1 VTKSRYLFD
10 INPYII
16 NQSAADL
23 SFASHHK
30 TTLSVEMKKADIAM
44 KVGDQKANTRRGI
57 WFPDILITRTI
68 EIPRVP
74 QKEKNDL
81 FYSKADLK
89 RFQVEEHYRCHENM
103 IKKIQAMVHG
113 KMANEI
119 AAAQARGA
127 SPEEIDAMMPQ
138 TSEEIFALLGA
149 GMQLAPAQELT
160 LASNEPAVAHGVH
173 VQIPT
178 EQEVGGAPSPP
189 EHEQDDPIMMHA
201 QPEQDLENRLE
212 AQLQSWKHQHQQ
224 IKKQEKE
231 QTVTEEME
239 DPEALKERVEAPME
253 LELPLLAAAVAEIK
267 FVKAPTKKVKRSLS
281 AKSIEKD
288 TAKDEPFENKKKV
301 KAAMFVSGEKEPSV
315 KKGAAWSVIE
325 PTSPPMKTEKKTLGE
340 SMAGKKQ
347 VQPAELDCA
356 KTSHYTKRKTKKTLT
371 NRTDYDVGGSWG
383 NPFEFGSLSG
393 SSSSGSKKIEIIQ
406 PMHLRVTSPRPKNR
420 KSSTAA
426 KDGKYQNSAPVAE
439 VAA

>member
-1 VTKSRYLFD
+1 MR
-10 INPYII
+10 
-16 NQSAADL
+16 
-23 SFASHHK
+23 
-30 TTLSVEMKKADIAM
+30 KAGIMM
-44 KVGDQKANTRRGI
+44 KVGDQKAKTSRGI

-74 QKEKNDL
+74 QKEKNVF

-89 RFQVEEHYRCHENM
+89 RFQAEEHSRCHENM
-103 IKKIQAMVHG
+103 LKKIQAMVHE
-113 KMANEI
+113 KMADEI
-119 AAAQARGA
+119 TAAQARGA

-138 TSEEIFALLGA
+138 TSEEIFALLGV

-173 VQIPT
+173 AQIPT
-178 EQEVGGAPSPP
+178 EQEVVGASSPP
-189 EHEQDDPIMMHA
+189 EREQDDPIMMHA
-201 QPEQDLENRLE
+201 QPEEDLENRLE
-212 AQLQSWKHQHQQ
+212 AQLQSWKQM
-224 IKKQEKE
+224 KKQENE

-239 DPEALKERVEAPME
+239 EPEALKERVEAPME

-267 FVKAPTKKVKRSLS
+267 FVKAPTKKAKRSLS

-288 TAKDEPFENKKKV
+288 TVKDEPSENKKKA
-301 KAAMFVSGEKEPSV
+301 KAAMFVSGEKEPAV
-315 KKGAAWSVIE
+315 KKSANWSVIS
-325 PTSPPMKTEKKTLGE
+325 PTSPVIKEKKTLAE

-347 VQPAELDCA
+347 VQPAELDCS
-356 KTSHYTKRKTKKTLT
+356 KTSHYTKRKTKKTPA

-393 SSSSGSKKIEIIQ
+393 SSSSGSKKIEIIE
-406 PMHLRVTSPRPKNR
+406 PMHLRVISPRPKNR
-420 KSSTAA
+420 KSAT
-426 KDGKYQNSAPVAE
+426 KDGKFQNIAPVTE